1 MSIACSKAAQ
11 DSVGAAAATEELD
24 PIAADEPSIVLMHL

>member
-11 DSVGAAAATEELD
+11 DSVGAAAAATEELD
-24 PIAADEPSIVLMHL
+24 PIAADEPSIIMS